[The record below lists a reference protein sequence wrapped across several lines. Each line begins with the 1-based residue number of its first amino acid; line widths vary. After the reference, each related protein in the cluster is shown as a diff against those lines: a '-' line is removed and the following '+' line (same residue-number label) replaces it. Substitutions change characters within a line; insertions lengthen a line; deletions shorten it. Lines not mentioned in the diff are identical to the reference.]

1 MADRLDYELHA
12 IEADTYA
19 ETACRVSIAHSWR
32 DIAGGYRMLSDF
44 IADAQAADQRR
55 DTKGPA
61 LGRSGYADK
70 LTAKARE
77 AAKAKRDAEIIR
89 LKDQGKSNREVARET
104 GVPETTIRRVG
115 APKGNSSDV
124 AQDAASFL
132 SDAAKAKLRELTNPP
147 AENWSAALRALRLVN
162 EQVSEDDD
170 AAAPLKGAV
179 SP

>member
-12 IEADTYA
+12 IEADTS
-19 ETACRVSIAHSWR
+19 CRVSIAHSWR

-55 DTKGPA
+55 DAKGPA
-61 LGRSGYADK
+61 LGRSGYAGK

-77 AAKAKRDAEIIR
+77 AAKAQRDAEIIR

-124 AQDAASFL
+124 SHDAASSP
-132 SDAAKAKLRELTNPP
+132 SDAAKAKLRELASPP
-147 AENWSAALRALRLVN
+147 AENSTAALRALRLLN

-179 SP
+179 SH

>member
-1 MADRLDYELHA
+1 MDYELHA

-55 DTKGPA
+55 DAKGPA

-104 GVPETTIRRVG
+104 GVPETTIRRV
-115 APKGNSSDV
+115 AH
-124 AQDAASFL
+124 DAASFL
-132 SDAAKAKLRELTNPP
+132 SDAAKAKLRELASPP
-147 AENWSAALRALRLVN
+147 AENWAAALRALRLVN

-179 SP
+179 SH